1 MPQDLQLSTLEGE
14 ASTDAIDRLSAEP
27 RNAQPEA
34 IPPPETRTPSRATPR
49 PIRVRGRRDNEPAL
63 GVAHGVAQTPAHG
76 PALPRDRAILIRLAK
91 MRLLSLPQLQRL
103 VFAGRHRTRLS
114 YRLSALARQGWIRL
128 WEEPLIR
135 GGRPRYVVPT
145 LAGLRFGLAQLE
157 RSQQPFRHAQL
168 LATMLRNDRRLPIPL
183 TDGVT
188 PAFLNHQREVND
200 ILISLGSSQGST
212 VTWAS
217 SWHRP
222 FPNSFHG
229 LRLPQPDFVVV
240 VAEGDE
246 RSLILGEHDR
256 GHESLAHFA
265 EAKITRYRDLARQ
278 AAVLK
283 ELTGF
288 DAFTVLVTVNDA
300 LAKNSEARIEKLRR
314 AALEGF
320 AANLF
325 SFASSLPS
333 TLGFLANLK

>member
-1 MPQDLQLSTLEGE
+1 M
-14 ASTDAIDRLSAEP
+14 
-27 RNAQPEA
+27 
-34 IPPPETRTPSRATPR
+34 
-49 PIRVRGRRDNEPAL
+49 
-63 GVAHGVAQTPAHG
+63 
-76 PALPRDRAILIRLAK
+76 IRLAK